1 MKTILVTGGARGL
14 GAAIVD
20 ALSAKGYNVFINYN
34 ESKELAEKKV
44 QELGEDKAIA
54 YKADVRNRE
63 EVDQMVEA
71 AIEKFGR
78 IDGIVNNALIGFKFD
93 PVAQKAFKDLD
104 WEDYEQQLEG
114 TMKAAFNV
122 SQSVIEHFIEQKSGS
137 IVNIGTNLFQNP
149 VVPYHEYTSAKA
161 GLLGMT
167 RNIASELGQHGI
179 RANMVSGGLLKTTD
193 ASSVTTDE
201 VFDLIANN
209 TPLRKV
215 ATPNDVAHMV
225 AFLSSDEAKS
235 VTGQNITVDGGLTM
249 N

>member
-1 MKTILVTGGARGL
+1 MKTIIVTGGARGL

-20 ALSAKGYNVFINYN
+20 ALSAKGYNVVINYN
-34 ESKELAEKKV
+34 ESKELAEKKA

-209 TPLRKV
+209 TPLRQV
-215 ATPNDVAHMV
+215 TTPNDVANMV

>member
-20 ALSAKGYNVFINYN
+20 ALSAKGYNVVINYN

-209 TPLRKV
+209 TPLRQV
-215 ATPNDVAHMV
+215 TTPNDVANMV

>member
-1 MKTILVTGGARGL
+1 MKTVLVTGGARGL

-20 ALSAKGYNVFINYN
+20 ALSAKEYNVIINYN
-34 ESKELAEKKV
+34 TSKELAEKKV
-44 QELGEDKAIA
+44 KELGENKAFS

-71 AIEKFGR
+71 GIEKFGR
-78 IDGIVNNALIGFKFD
+78 IDGVVNNALIGFKFD
-93 PVAQKAFKDLD
+93 PVAQKSFKDLD
-104 WEDYEQQLEG
+104 WQDYEEQLEG
-114 TMKAAFNV
+114 TMKSAFNV
-122 SQSVIEHFIEQKSGS
+122 SQSVIEHFIDQKDGT
-137 IVNIGTNLFQNP
+137 IINIGTNLFQNP

-167 RNIASELGQHGI
+167 RNIASELGQYGI

-193 ASSVTTDE
+193 ASKVTTE
-201 VFDLIANN
+201 EIFGLIANS

-215 ATPNDVAHMV
+215 TTPRDVANMV
-225 AFLSSDEAKS
+225 AYLSSEEAKS

>member
-20 ALSAKGYNVFINYN
+20 ALSAKGYNVVINYN

-209 TPLRKV
+209 TPLRQV
-215 ATPNDVAHMV
+215 TTPNYVANMV

>member
-14 GAAIVD
+14 GAAIVES
-20 ALSAKGYNVFINYN
+20 LSEKGYNVIINYN
-34 ESKELAEKKV
+34 TSQEAAEKKV
-44 QELGEDKAIA
+44 KELGEDKAFA

-71 AIEKFGR
+71 GIEKFGR
-78 IDGIVNNALIGFKFD
+78 IDGVVNNALIGFKFD

-104 WEDYEQQLEG
+104 WEDYEEQLEG
-114 TMKAAFNV
+114 TMKSAFNV
-122 SQSVIEHFIEQKSGS
+122 SQSVVEHFIAQKDGT
-137 IVNIGTNLFQNP
+137 IINIGTNLFQNP

-167 RNIASELGQHGI
+167 RNIASELGQYGI

-193 ASSVTTDE
+193 ASKVTTEE
-201 VFDLIANN
+201 VFDLIANS

-215 ATPNDVAHMV
+215 TTPRDVANMV
-225 AFLSSDEAKS
+225 VYLSSEEAKG

>member
-14 GAAIVD
+14 GAAIVES
-20 ALSAKGYNVFINYN
+20 LSEKGYNVIINYN
-34 ESKELAEKKV
+34 TSQETAEKKV
-44 QELGEDKAIA
+44 KELGEDKAFA

-71 AIEKFGR
+71 GIEKFGR
-78 IDGIVNNALIGFKFD
+78 IDGVVNNALIGFKFD

-114 TMKAAFNV
+114 TMKSAFNV
-122 SQSVIEHFIEQKSGS
+122 SQSVVEHFIDQKDGT
-137 IVNIGTNLFQNP
+137 IINIGTNLFQNP

-167 RNIASELGQHGI
+167 RNIASELGQYGI

-193 ASSVTTDE
+193 ASKVTTEE
-201 VFDLIANN
+201 VFDLIANT

-215 ATPNDVAHMV
+215 TTPRDVANMV
-225 AFLSSDEAKS
+225 AYLSSEEAKG

>member
-20 ALSAKGYNVFINYN
+20 ALSAKGYNVVINYN

-122 SQSVIEHFIEQKSGS
+122 SQSVIEHFIEQKSGT

-209 TPLRKV
+209 TPLRQV
-215 ATPNDVAHMV
+215 TTPNDVANMV